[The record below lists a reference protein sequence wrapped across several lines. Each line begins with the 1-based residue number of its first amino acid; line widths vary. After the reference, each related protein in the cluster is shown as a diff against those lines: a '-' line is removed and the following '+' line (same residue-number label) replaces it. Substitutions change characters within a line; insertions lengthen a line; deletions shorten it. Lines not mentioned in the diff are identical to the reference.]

1 MKNDVLKEGEISLPV
16 IGVKKKKEKS
26 QLLKCI
32 KRDKWLYIFILPV
45 MLYFIVFKYVPMLG
59 AVMAFQNFKL
69 STGFLHS
76 TWVGLQNFKLLFQTA
91 DFYLILKNT
100 ILLNVYNLVFG
111 FPMPI
116 ILAIMLNEI
125 NNRVFKK
132 VTQSILYL
140 PHFMS
145 WVVLGGILIN
155 MLSPSTGVV
164 NIILKN
170 AFGVQPIYFMANNSW
185 WQFMYV
191 VSGIWEGAG
200 WGTIIYLAA
209 ITSIDTELY
218 EAARIDG
225 AGKFK
230 QIWHITLPGIKST
243 IAIMLIL
250 RMGSMMNVGF
260 DQVYVL
266 QNSAV
271 RSVADVISTYVYRVG
286 IEGARYSYTTAIG
299 LFQSVVSFVLVFS
312 ANRITK
318 MLGEDGLW

>member
-191 VSGIWEGAG
+191 ASGIWEGAG

-318 MLGEDGLW
+318 VLGEDGLW